1 MVYPAPSLGGGGG
14 GEHKWSGTSHIVVLY
29 NCLPTA
35 PYSKGQGKTNQ
46 GGGEY
51 MSSAS
56 SAGDLPDLDMYYNL
70 AMFVNNSREHVGMTP
85 ESVPLAWHTSVC
97 ENVVGTWPVM

>member
-1 MVYPAPSLGGGGG
+1 MLHKQWPTKVKVKLIGGGGG
-14 GEHKWSGTSHIVVLY
+14 G
-29 NCLPTA
+29 
-35 PYSKGQGKTNQ
+35 
-46 GGGEY
+46 Y

-56 SAGDLPDLDMYYNL
+56 CAGDLPDFDIYYNL